1 MTEYLTND
9 QLEQIKAD
17 YPDLYTPG
25 KCPTCEDKGEYR
37 WKGTTHECL
46 CPEQKRLLLRY
57 LHAGIGLT
65 YQRLSWADLAFH
77 HGNPEL
83 KPVEDYLDRM
93 EDYIDRGKGLFIS
106 GPVGTG
112 KTLLG
117 HLVLK
122 ELVKKGVNCYAT
134 TFSQTVEAFTAGWSS
149 AEEKQRF
156 AKRFMQSKV
165 LLLDDLGKEFRRSNA
180 LQQTTFDHIL
190 RTRVQNARPTILT
203 TNMNSAELRSGYG
216 AAVLSLLV
224 EQSIEVPLTG
234 ADFRLQ
240 AHERDLEELAKG
252 ERRPIV

>member
-1 MTEYLTND
+1 MTDFLTD
-9 QLEQIKAD
+9 HQLDQIKAD
-17 YPDLYTPG
+17 YPDLYRPG
-25 KCPTCEDKGEYR
+25 HCPTCQDTGAFTWRGEQR
-37 WKGTTHECL
+37 DCV
-46 CPEQKRLLLRY
+46 CSEQKRLLLRY

-65 YQRLSWADLAFH
+65 YQRLSWSDLTFH
-77 HGNPEL
+77 HGSPEL
-83 KPVEDYLDRM
+83 QPVEDYLDRV

-122 ELVKKGVNCYAT
+122 ELVKKGVSCYAT
-134 TFSQTVEAFTAGWSS
+134 TFSQTVEAFTAGWNSS
-149 AEEKQRF
+149 EEKQRF
-156 AKRFMQSKV
+156 AKRFMHSKV

-203 TNMNSAELRSGYG
+203 TNMTPTEVHSGYG

-224 EQSIEVPLTG
+224 EASIEVPLTG
-234 ADFRLQ
+234 ADFRPQ
-240 AHERDLEELAKG
+240 AHQRDLEELDRG

>member
-1 MTEYLTND
+1 MTDFLSND
-9 QLEQIKAD
+9 QLDQIKAD

-25 KCPTCEDKGEYR
+25 RCPTCQNKREFTWQGSSHDCVC
-37 WKGTTHECL
+37 T
-46 CPEQKRLLLRY
+46 EQKRLLLRY

-65 YQRLSWADLAFH
+65 YQRLSWEDLTFQQ
-77 HGNPEL
+77 GNPAL
-83 KPVEDYLDRM
+83 KPVEDYLERV
-93 EDYIDRGKGLFIS
+93 EDYIDRGKGLFIT

-134 TFSQTVEAFTAGWSS
+134 TFSQTVEAFTAGWNS
-149 AEEKQRF
+149 AEEKARF

-190 RTRVQNARPTILT
+190 RTRVQNSRPTILT
-203 TNMNSAELRSGYG
+203 TNMSPAEVHSGYG

-234 ADFRLQ
+234 ADFRPKAQ
-240 AHERDLEELAKG
+240 ERDLAELARG